1 MEALS
6 KSMTTIKT
14 ILLALVAACAVST
27 CAFADTAYYY
37 VVKGIIKGMP
47 GDGLAKNEMLV
58 KHQPIP
64 AYRDDTGAIVG
75 MMGMT
80 MPFYLKEG
88 LSLEGIKAG
97 DSVELKVEQH
107 LQPKFTEE
115 VISIKKVE

>member
-1 MEALS
+1 MTFVVRIFLS
-6 KSMTTIKT
+6 
-14 ILLALVAACAVST
+14 LVAACAVST
-27 CAFADTAYYY
+27 SALADTAYYY
-37 VVKGIIKGMP
+37 TVKGIIKGMP

-64 AYRDDTGAIVG
+64 DYRDDTGAIVG
-75 MMGMT
+75 MMAMT

-97 DSVELKVEQH
+97 DNVELKIEQH

-115 VISIKKVE
+115 VIAVKKTE

>member
-1 MEALS
+1 MVELS
-6 KSMTTIKT
+6 KRMTVMKNF
-14 ILLALVAACAVST
+14 LLAFVAACSLATSAV
-27 CAFADTAYYY
+27 ADTAYYY
-37 VVKGIIKGMP
+37 SVKGIIKGMP

-64 AYRDDTGAIVG
+64 DYRDDSGAIVG
-75 MMGMT
+75 MMAMT

-97 DSVELKVEQH
+97 DTVELKVEQH
-107 LQPKFTEE
+107 LKPKFTEE

>member
-1 MEALS
+1 MTMMRSIFVALF
-6 KSMTTIKT
+6 
-14 ILLALVAACAVST
+14 VACAVST
-27 CAFADTAYYY
+27 SALADTAYYY
-37 VVKGIIKGMP
+37 TVKGIIKGMP

-64 AYRDDTGAIVG
+64 DYRDDSGAIVG
-75 MMGMT
+75 MMAMT

-88 LSLEGIKAG
+88 VSLEGIKAG

-107 LQPKFTEE
+107 LKPKFTEE